1 MTREVSQ
8 VIRIN
13 NEPQNST
20 TQPLA
25 TNQESLET
33 YQEFTINAKKKN
45 SHEDDGNVKQ
55 KQMSQEDVVNTK
67 KKQGLTKL
75 GMIQS
80 GDKCL
85 SVTSNER
92 GQSVSKNSKKF
103 SSYLGVI
110 VREHVPIGL
119 EDWPSVDSDR
129 KDELWTLILQR
140 FEIAECYK
148 EIGIRMMGK
157 MWRQFKSLITKRIIK
172 ANRKTDRRLTLSS
185 IKPNNITSDKKWES
199 FIKNRLSS
207 EFKKEESLD
216 SSSITRVDVWI
227 RGHKNKDGKHLNEA
241 TSSTLKSVEERKSS
255 DSQDNLM
262 EVHLQKILD

>member
-129 KDELWTLILQR
+129 KDELWTLIL
-140 FEIAECYK
+140 
-148 EIGIRMMGK
+148 
-157 MWRQFKSLITKRIIK
+157 
-172 ANRKTDRRLTLSS
+172 
-185 IKPNNITSDKKWES
+185 
-199 FIKNRLSS
+199 
-207 EFKKEESLD
+207 KEESLD